1 MEKNE
6 FKEKLI
12 KAFMDKASIDLTDI
26 QVDRFFYFMNLL
38 IEKNKVMNLTA
49 IDDPDEIIIKHFLD
63 SCMLLKFINDFDGK
77 DLIDV
82 GTGAGFPG
90 IPLAIMLDK
99 ANFVLTDTLG
109 KRISFLEEV
118 IRELK
123 LNNVKLIKS
132 RAEDLAHEKP
142 YREKF
147 DYVLSRAVA
156 NTSTLSEYSLPFIKL
171 DGIMIA
177 YKMADCQKEL
187 SEAKNA
193 IITLGGM
200 FHVEHNYSIIASD
213 PDRTILEIRKVKE
226 TPKNY
231 PRKAGTPS
239 KNPL

>member
-1 MEKNE
+1 MEKVE

-12 KAFMDKASIDLTDI
+12 KAFNDKLSIDLTDT
-26 QVDRFFYFMNLL
+26 QVNQFFNFMNLL
-38 IEKNKVMNLTA
+38 IEKNRVMNLTA
-49 IDDPDEIIIKHFLD
+49 IDEPNEIIIKHFLD
-63 SCMLLKFINDFDGK
+63 SCMLLKFVKDFDGK

-90 IPLAIMLDK
+90 MPLAIILNK

-109 KRISFLEEV
+109 KRIFFLEEV
-118 IRELK
+118 IKELK
-123 LNNVKLIKS
+123 LNNVKLIKA
-132 RAEDLAHEKP
+132 RAEDLAHEKL
-142 YREKF
+142 YRERF

-156 NTSTLSEYSLPFIKL
+156 NISILSEYSLPFVKL
-171 DGIMIA
+171 GGIMIA

-187 SEAKNA
+187 FKAKNA

-200 FHVEHNYSIIASD
+200 FYVEHNYSIITSD
-213 PDRTILEIRKVKE
+213 PDRTILMIKKVKE

>member
-1 MEKNE
+1 MEKVE

-12 KAFMDKASIDLTDI
+12 KAFNDKLSIGLTDT
-26 QVDRFFYFMNLL
+26 QVNQFFNFMNLL

-49 IDDPDEIIIKHFLD
+49 IDEPNEIIIKHFLD
-63 SCMLLKFINDFDGK
+63 SCMLLKFIKDFDGK

-99 ANFVLTDTLG
+99 ASFVLTDTLG
-109 KRISFLEEV
+109 KRIFFLEEV
-118 IRELK
+118 IKELK
-123 LNNVKLIKS
+123 LNNVKLIKT

-142 YREKF
+142 YRERF

-156 NTSTLSEYSLPFIKL
+156 NFSTLSEYSLPFVKIH
-171 DGIMIA
+171 GSMIA
-177 YKMADCQKEL
+177 YKMADCQKEFF
-187 SEAKNA
+187 EAKNA
-193 IITLGGM
+193 ITTLGGM

-213 PDRTILEIRKVKE
+213 PDRTILMIKKVKE